1 MKTNRGLR
9 HGAVALLLVAAIACA
24 SAQTNAYRVIA
35 TAAQTVDTAHNVYN
49 DFVAAGKVSPAMK
62 AKVADAYHKYQTA
75 MLLAQA
81 AYQTWKGAGF
91 PGGQES
97 QVLGAAA
104 NAAAAANDFARV
116 VASE

>member
-9 HGAVALLLVAAIACA
+9 QCAVVLVLVSAFACA

-49 DFVAAGKVSPAMK
+49 DFVAAGKVTPAMK

-91 PGGQES
+91 PGSQES
-97 QVLGAAA
+97 SVLNAA
-104 NAAAAANDFARV
+104 NGVSAAANDFARA
-116 VASE
+116 VAE